1 MRREILVAKIV
12 TTIIIALT
20 IVGIARADEKIDVLF
35 RKYRAPAGLIAIVES
50 AGEKF
55 GIDPKIIAS
64 IIVVESSARP
74 KAVSKGGDYGLMQ
87 VRWKVHKKDI
97 QRRFPTVKTAEDLLE
112 PSINVAIGT
121 EIFARYQQGR
131 TLRDAL
137 LRYSGGN
144 RTMADR
150 VLRILR
156 GLLLP

>member
-1 MRREILVAKIV
+1 MKREILIAKIAA
-12 TTIIIALT
+12 TIIIALT
-20 IVGIARADEKIDVLF
+20 LVGIARADEKIDTLF
-35 RKYRAPAGLIAIVES
+35 RKYHAPAGLTAIVES

-55 GIDPKIIAS
+55 GIDPKFIAS

-87 VRWKVHKKDI
+87 IRWKVHRADI
-97 QRRFPTVKTAEDLLE
+97 QRRFPAVKTAEDLLE

-121 EIFARYQQGR
+121 EIFARYQSQKK

-144 RTMADR
+144 WTMADR

-156 GLLLP
+156 VLR